1 LPHAPNFGHYVVVG
15 FRPSTRAA
23 LGLVFRRGFRRRR
36 PELVPLLAARAT
48 VLAVSFSFIAV
59 QAKIHYAWR
68 WRSVRLIEAQS
79 DDQLWHPRLG
89 VDDNTQRV
97 DASTMARCLLQ
108 ILNLHPASNLQKVQV
123 GRNLDLSGASVA
135 DASLHG

>member
-1 LPHAPNFGHYVVVG
+1 M
-15 FRPSTRAA
+15 
-23 LGLVFRRGFRRRR
+23 
-36 PELVPLLAARAT
+36 PLLAARAT